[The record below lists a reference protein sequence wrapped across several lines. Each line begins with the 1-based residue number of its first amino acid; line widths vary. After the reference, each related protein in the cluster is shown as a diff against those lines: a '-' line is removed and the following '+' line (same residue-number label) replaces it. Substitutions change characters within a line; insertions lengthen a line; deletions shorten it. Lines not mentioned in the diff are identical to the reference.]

1 MKPTP
6 SAPRRCAA
14 YFEALLP
21 ILNIL
26 VQQTVQMPRVAGLP
40 FFIVISSVSF
50 IVRDC
55 LHFMQKPSI
64 RLSSMF
70 ALS

>member
-1 MKPTP
+1 VT
-6 SAPRRCAA
+6 SRTVG

-26 VQQTVQMPRVAGLP
+26 VPQTVQTPRVAALP

-50 IVRDC
+50 IVLDC